1 MPSKDA
7 AGPSTRSVHAGGTRD
22 PDRGLLVTPICLSST
37 FFFRNTQELT
47 DYIEGRRD
55 SHFYSRYSNPTVE
68 AVEEKLAALE
78 GAEKALCFGSG
89 MAAISSLLLS
99 QLKQGDHVVAT
110 RDLYGGTYDLL
121 THVLPRWGIGVTLTP
136 SNETR
141 ALDRAIRPNTRL
153 VYTETPTN
161 PTLTVVDLEAV
172 ATISRRHGVPC
183 AVDSTFASPMNQ
195 RPIAFG
201 FDFVVH
207 SATKYLG
214 GHCDLVGGVVM
225 GSRDRMQEVWQ
236 HRKVVGGIL
245 DPHPAYLLERGLKTL
260 SLRMERHNENG
271 LQIARHLADHSKVRR
286 VNYPGLPEHPGHE
299 IAARQ
304 MSGFGGVISFEL
316 DATRETAAR
325 FVDSL
330 SLAFLAP
337 SLGGVETLVSQ
348 PSLTSHYHLKP
359 EERAAQGISDS
370 LVRLSVGIEDAV
382 DLIRDLDRALEAIQS

>member
-1 MPSKDA
+1 MPGRDTE
-7 AGPSTRSVHAGGTRD
+7 GPSTRAVHAGSTSD
-22 PDRGLLVTPICLSST
+22 PDRGPLVTPIHLSST
-37 FFFRNTQELT
+37 FSSRNTGELVE
-47 DYIEGRRD
+47 YLEGRRD
-55 SHFYSRYSNPTVE
+55 GNFYSRYSNPTVE
-68 AVEEKLAALE
+68 AVEERLAALE

-89 MAAISSLLLS
+89 MAAVSSLLLS
-99 QLKQGDHVVAT
+99 QLKQGDHLVAT
-110 RDLYGGTYDLL
+110 RDLYGGTHELL
-121 THVLPRWGIGVTLTP
+121 ALLPPRWGIDVTLIP

-141 ALDRAIRPNTRL
+141 SLDRAIRPTTRL

-161 PTLTVVDLEAV
+161 PLLAVVDLEAV
-172 ATISRRHGVPC
+172 AAISRRHGVPC

-214 GHCDLVGGVVM
+214 GHCDLLGGVVM
-225 GSRDRMQEVWQ
+225 GSRDRMRDVWQ
-236 HRKVVGGIL
+236 YRKVLGGVL

-271 LQIARHLADHSKVRR
+271 LQIARHLADHSRIRR

-316 DATRETAAR
+316 DATREETAR

-330 SLAFLAP
+330 SLASLAP

-348 PSLTSHYHLKP
+348 PSLTSHYHLNP

-382 DLIRDLDRALEAIQS
+382 DLIRDLDRALEAIQP